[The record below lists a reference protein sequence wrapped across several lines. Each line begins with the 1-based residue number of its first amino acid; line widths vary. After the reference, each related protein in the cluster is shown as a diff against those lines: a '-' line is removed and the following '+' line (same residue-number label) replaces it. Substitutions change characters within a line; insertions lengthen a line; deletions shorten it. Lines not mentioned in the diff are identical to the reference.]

1 MAMSKSLYQQLATK
15 KDIQQMSNKQMSYLL
30 SQRDPFEAPRS
41 QSMWGFNFALA
52 A

>member
-1 MAMSKSLYQQLATK
+1 MAMSKSLHQQLATK

-30 SQRDPFEAPRS
+30 SQRDPFETRKP
-41 QSMWGFNFALA
+41 QQLWGNIALA